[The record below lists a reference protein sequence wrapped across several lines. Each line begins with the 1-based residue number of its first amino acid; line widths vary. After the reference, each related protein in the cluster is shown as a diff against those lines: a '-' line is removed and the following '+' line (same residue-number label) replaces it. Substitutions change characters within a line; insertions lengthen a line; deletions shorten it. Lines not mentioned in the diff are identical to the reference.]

1 MKPILTLFCILT
13 SFLSLN
19 AQSNAELGVGAMG
32 LVVSD
37 IEASEEFYTKILG
50 LTPIGGFSLDEQW
63 SKEAGAAN
71 NKAFSVKQFK
81 LQDKPSGT
89 IVKLAYFKDAP
100 KTAKKSGINSSTG
113 VNYITLYYTAE
124 AFQKTISRIKE
135 AQIEIVGWV
144 KRDTYQLVFVRDP
157 DGVFVELVA
166 PPQK

>member
-63 SKEAGAAN
+63 SKEA
-71 NKAFSVKQFK
+71 V
-81 LQDKPSGT
+81 LPTTKPSRSNNSNCRT
-89 IVKLAYFKDAP
+89 SRQEQLLNWLTL
-100 KTAKKSGINSSTG
+100 KTLPRQQKS
-113 VNYITLYYTAE
+113 
-124 AFQKTISRIKE
+124 
-135 AQIEIVGWV
+135 
-144 KRDTYQLVFVRDP
+144 LVSILP
-157 DGVFVELVA
+157 LG
-166 PPQK
+166 

>member
-100 KTAKKSGINSSTG
+100 KTSKK
-113 VNYITLYYTAE
+113 V
-124 AFQKTISRIKE
+124 
-135 AQIEIVGWV
+135 W
-144 KRDTYQLVFVRDP
+144 YQFFHWGQLHHFVLHR
-157 DGVFVELVA
+157 
-166 PPQK
+166 